1 MSNSLYRLEII
12 ANHSIEEDLMAHMKD
27 HGCGSHYTLIPTVD
41 GAGNSGARMGDGVWP
56 EENFVLILYV
66 DEMECEL
73 IKTALL
79 EVKNLFPTEGI
90 KMYRTPAEVLV

>member
-1 MSNSLYRLEII
+1 MSNSLYRVEII

-27 HGCGSHYTLIPTVD
+27 HDCGTRHTLIPTVD

-56 EENFVLILYV
+56 EENFILIMYV
-66 DEMECEL
+66 DEPESERIKAAL
-73 IKTALL
+73 I

-90 KMYRTPAEVLV
+90 KMFRTPAETLV